1 VSPQRL
7 SLSFLFLF
15 VIFTIQ
21 EAAISRI
28 NFPLTGFS
36 LFLAVLIGFMALEDR
51 SGAIALGFIGG
62 LIMDLSPTSNSP
74 FGQWALVL
82 TLVGYVIGS
91 NRESIGDFT
100 TRPGAFVLFVALT
113 SALTL
118 LLSLILGALVGDQ
131 AGNIGRNLLVIAGN
145 TLWTFIF
152 APLFL
157 PAISKLRNS
166 TLTSRE
172 RL

>member
-1 VSPQRL
+1 M
-7 SLSFLFLF
+7 
-15 VIFTIQ
+15 Q

-28 NFPLTGFS
+28 SFPITGFS
-36 LFLAVLIGFMALEDR
+36 LFLAVLIGLMALEDR

-62 LIMDLSPTSNSP
+62 LIMDLSPTANTP

-100 TRPGAFVLFVALT
+100 TRPGAFVLFVALAT
-113 SALTL
+113 ALTL
-118 LLSLILGALVGDQ
+118 LLSIIMGALIGDQ
-131 AGNIGRNLLVIAGN
+131 AGSLGRNIIVVLGN
-145 TLWTFIF
+145 TLWTFLV

-157 PAISKLRNS
+157 PALTLLRNT

-172 RL
+172 RS

>member
-1 VSPQRL
+1 MSPSRI

-15 VIFTIQ
+15 AIFTVQ

-28 NFPLTGFS
+28 SFPITGFS
-36 LFLAVLIGFMALEDR
+36 LFLAVLIGLMALEDR

-62 LIMDLSPTSNSP
+62 LIMDLSPTANTP

-100 TRPGAFVLFVALT
+100 TRPGAFVLFVALAT
-113 SALTL
+113 ALTL
-118 LLSLILGALVGDQ
+118 LLSIIMGALIGDQ
-131 AGNIGRNLLVIAGN
+131 AGSLGRNIIVVLGN
-145 TLWTFIF
+145 TLWTFLF

-157 PAISKLRNS
+157 PALTLLRNT

-172 RL
+172 RS

>member
-1 VSPQRL
+1 VSPSRI

-15 VIFTIQ
+15 AIFTVQ

-28 NFPLTGFS
+28 SFPITGFS
-36 LFLAVLIGFMALEDR
+36 LFLAVLIGLMALEDR

-62 LIMDLSPTSNSP
+62 LIMDLSPTANTP

-100 TRPGAFVLFVALT
+100 TRPGAFVLFVALAT
-113 SALTL
+113 ALTL
-118 LLSLILGALVGDQ
+118 LLSIIMGALIGDQ
-131 AGNIGRNLLVIAGN
+131 AGSLGRNIIVVLGN
-145 TLWTFIF
+145 TLWTFLF

-157 PAISKLRNS
+157 PALTLLRNT

-172 RL
+172 RS

>member
-1 VSPQRL
+1 M
-7 SLSFLFLF
+7 
-15 VIFTIQ
+15 Q

-28 NFPLTGFS
+28 SFPITGFS
-36 LFLAVLIGFMALEDR
+36 LCLAVLIGLMALEDR

-62 LIMDLSPTSNSP
+62 LIMDLSPTANTP

-100 TRPGAFVLFVALT
+100 TRPGAFVLFVALAT
-113 SALTL
+113 ALTL
-118 LLSLILGALVGDQ
+118 LLSIIMGALIGDQ
-131 AGNIGRNLLVIAGN
+131 AGSLGRNIIVVLGN
-145 TLWTFIF
+145 TLWTFLF

-157 PAISKLRNS
+157 PALTLLRNT

-172 RL
+172 RS

>member
-1 VSPQRL
+1 MSPSRI

-15 VIFTIQ
+15 AIFTVQ

-28 NFPLTGFS
+28 SFPITGFS
-36 LFLAVLIGFMALEDR
+36 LFLAVLIGLMALEDR

-62 LIMDLSPTSNSP
+62 LIMDLSPTANTP

-100 TRPGAFVLFVALT
+100 TRPFRIARPQDFARKRKDRT
-113 SALTL
+113 TP
-118 LLSLILGALVGDQ
+118 
-131 AGNIGRNLLVIAGN
+131 AGHQ
-145 TLWTFIF
+145 
-152 APLFL
+152 LFL
-157 PAISKLRNS
+157 
-166 TLTSRE
+166 
-172 RL
+172 

>member
-1 VSPQRL
+1 MSAPRIA
-7 SLSFLFLF
+7 LSFLFLF
-15 VIFTIQ
+15 AVFTLQ

-36 LFLAVLIGFMALEDR
+36 LFLAVLIGLMALEDR
-51 SGAIALGFIGG
+51 SSAIALGFIGG
-62 LIMDLSPTSNSP
+62 LILDLSPAANSP

-100 TRPGAFVLFVALT
+100 TRPGAFVLFVALA

-118 LLSLILGALVGDQ
+118 LLSLILGALIGDQ
-131 AGNIGRNLLVIAGN
+131 AGNLGRNLIVICGN
-145 TLWTFIF
+145 TLWTFLF

-157 PAISKLRNS
+157 PLLSKLREA

>member
-1 VSPQRL
+1 M
-7 SLSFLFLF
+7 
-15 VIFTIQ
+15 Q

-28 NFPLTGFS
+28 SFPITGFS
-36 LFLAVLIGFMALEDR
+36 LFLAVLIGLMALEDR

-62 LIMDLSPTSNSP
+62 LIMDLSPTANTP

-100 TRPGAFVLFVALT
+100 TRPGAFVLFVALAT
-113 SALTL
+113 ALTL
-118 LLSLILGALVGDQ
+118 LLSIIMGALIGDQ
-131 AGNIGRNLLVIAGN
+131 AGSLGRNIIVVLGN
-145 TLWTFIF
+145 TLWTFLF

-157 PAISKLRNS
+157 PALTLLRNT

-172 RL
+172 RS